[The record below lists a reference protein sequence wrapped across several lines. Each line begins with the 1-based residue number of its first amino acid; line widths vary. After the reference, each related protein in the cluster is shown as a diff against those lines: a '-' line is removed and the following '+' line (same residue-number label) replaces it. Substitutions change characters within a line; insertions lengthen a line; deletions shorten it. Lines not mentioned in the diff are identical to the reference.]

1 MTKITKVKL
10 TLEAGSVT
18 ELCQKI
24 ALVGMSLALD
34 DDASDEATI
43 KILQRVSLKDG
54 IAFETSSQS
63 EHEAIQALVKIA
75 RGNDC
80 KNPMAG
86 KDAMKI
92 AKDALTDIG
101 RDWV

>member
-63 EHEAIQALVKIA
+63 EHEAIQALVKIVTRDEA
-75 RGNDC
+75 TGSRGGNAIHQRGC
-80 KNPMAG
+80 
-86 KDAMKI
+86 
-92 AKDALTDIG
+92 
-101 RDWV
+101 V